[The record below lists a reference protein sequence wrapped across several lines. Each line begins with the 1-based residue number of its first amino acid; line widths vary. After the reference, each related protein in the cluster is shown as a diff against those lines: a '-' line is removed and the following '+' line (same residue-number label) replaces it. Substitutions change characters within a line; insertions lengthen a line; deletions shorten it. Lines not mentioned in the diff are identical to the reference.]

1 MWYEYII
8 HTTEFSTH
16 FIPWKSKKRA
26 MERKG
31 ISVLFT
37 GCLQYAYL
45 ISFFRP
51 ALISLPGHIGQYIFF
66 GLISEHFLIKC
77 YFKKWSWIQHFHTA
91 LHSLDY
97 WRWLCLDG
105 PWKGQHVKCASS
117 QKQHTVSVA
126 GFWIGIPG
134 SNHSGVLLL
143 ATIAAKIWWTSQ
155 NTVLYLF

>member
-1 MWYEYII
+1 
-8 HTTEFSTH
+8 
-16 FIPWKSKKRA
+16 

-31 ISVLFT
+31 ISFLFT

-51 ALISLPGHIGQYIFF
+51 ALIPLPGHIGQYIFF

-77 YFKKWSWIQHFHTA
+77 YLKKLSWIQHFHTA

-117 QKQHTVSVA
+117 QKTAYSLCGRILDRHSWKQPLRSAT
-126 GFWIGIPG
+126 F
-134 SNHSGVLLL
+134 SNNS
-143 ATIAAKIWWTSQ
+143 S
-155 NTVLYLF
+155 